1 MICAPAVANMYA
13 WTGRKASGSSHGI
26 TSRPIESPA
35 MHIAPFSSHSHF
47 AAARLIPGGLSR

>member
-13 WTGRKASGSSHGI
+13 WTGRNASGSSQGM

-35 MHIAPFSSHSHF
+35 MHIAPASSQSHF
-47 AAARLIPGGLSR
+47 ADGRLIPGGFCR